1 MVSLTLSLVLQ
12 LTLQLLA
19 SRGAIRMAKVKL
31 NLKGLSTTE
40 KIAKGRQIVAAL
52 TGNPNF
58 PTPQPALSVVS
69 AALDEL
75 EASNADLQ
83 TSRQSTTAKTSFNHQ
98 KEDAVEGILRQLAG
112 YVESVSRDD
121 EPKILSAGMS
131 VRSAA
136 TPTHVHEVP
145 AALGVTEGD
154 HEGQL
159 DAHWDTVKSA
169 KSYVIQ
175 QSTDPSNAAS
185 WVHVVVSTKSSATI
199 SGLVSGVR
207 YWFRVAAVMSGG
219 QSGWSDPASKIAS

>member
-1 MVSLTLSLVLQ
+1 
-12 LTLQLLA
+12 
-19 SRGAIRMAKVKL
+19 MAKVKL
-31 NLKGLSTTE
+31 NLKGLSITE

-52 TGNPNF
+52 TGNPSF
-58 PTPQPALSVVS
+58 PNPQPALDAVTT
-69 AALDEL
+69 ALDEL

-83 TSRQSTTAKTSFNHQ
+83 ASRQSTTAKTSINHQ
-98 KEDAVEGILRQLAG
+98 KEDAVEAILRQLAG
-112 YVESVSRDD
+112 FVESVSGDD

-145 AALGVTEGD
+145 AALGLTGGD

-159 DAHWDTVKSA
+159 DAHWDTVKGA

-175 QSTDPSNAAS
+175 QSTEPTNAAS
-185 WVHVVVSTKSSATI
+185 WVHAAVSPKSSATI
-199 SGLVSGVR
+199 SGLVSGTR

-219 QSGWSDPASKIAS
+219 QSGWSDPATKIAP